1 MTGEERRIILDRGFD
16 RTVDVVLD
24 AFLQEGFRLNPV
36 SAGDLRARQASPRAQ
51 RYAMLDAVLPELAF
65 EPPTALGCR
74 VSIFELTAGCTLVT
88 IARPAVGYPVPAA
101 LLPQVAERVGHV
113 VRMLLRTG
121 SLTAA

>member
-36 SAGDLRARQASPRAQ
+36 GAGDLRRPASPRTQ
-51 RYAMLDAVLPELAF
+51 RYAMLDAILPELPF

-88 IARPAVGYPVPAA
+88 IARPAVGHPVPAA
-101 LLPQVAERVGHV
+101 FVPRVAERVGHV

>member
-1 MTGEERRIILDRGFD
+1 MTGDERRIILDRGFD
-16 RTVDVVLD
+16 RTVDVILD

-36 SAGDLRARQASPRAQ
+36 GAGDLRRQPSPRTR
-51 RYAMLDAVLPELAF
+51 RYAMLDAILPGLAVD
-65 EPPTALGCR
+65 PRTAPGCR

-113 VRMLLRTG
+113 VRMLVRTG